1 MSPKWLECF
10 VRNIKINYT
19 ARTNQCKSYYK
30 KASEIQHHL
39 LIRDQWSCIHPW
51 LHHFPNGKDSTASY
65 SVQAVCKFFFHLSSW
80 SKLWKHWWICLS
92 KTKDSVKG
100 FRRCTQLPRLFS
112 STSTPKTAIMKTLV
126 SLLKTLTSTI
136 KSNTGNYTH
145 PNITLP
151 FVGPVC
157 PFPVTLL
164 KCKVS
169 FTKYPVVELPS
180 P

>member
-1 MSPKWLECF
+1 MEVNYDNIQMPRLNLVKKRQVYWISKNFLYKHQNHKTWLITPTFICRQNDWNVPL

-19 ARTNQCKSYYK
+19 VRTKQCKSYYK

-39 LIRDQWSCIHPW
+39 LIRDQRSCIHPW

-112 STSTPKTAIMKTLV
+112 STSIPKKAIMKTLA
-126 SLLKTLTSTI
+126 SLLKT
-136 KSNTGNYTH
+136 
-145 PNITLP
+145 
-151 FVGPVC
+151 
-157 PFPVTLL
+157 
-164 KCKVS
+164 
-169 FTKYPVVELPS
+169 
-180 P
+180 